1 MTSLSPRAA
10 DASAS
15 RPADAPRSPVSV
27 SPIPG
32 VRPVNASNRFGW
44 DYQREA
50 ASFGPP
56 TAPIIDIHSHVNGR
70 RAAAVLLRAC
80 DLYGVQTVYSMSMF
94 EQADAVREVFGDRIR
109 FIAVPDYWAK
119 ENRRHALAEGYA
131 RRIEEWHAKGA
142 RIAKLWAAP
151 RSIDTAR
158 ELGDPALFRLDA
170 PSRIAAVETAVG
182 LGMSIMVHVADP
194 DTWFA
199 TRYADASIY
208 GSKES
213 HYEPFERLLDRFRS
227 TTFIAAHMAGTPENL
242 SFLSALLDR
251 HPNLVID
258 TSACKWQVREWSK
271 HRQEEMLGFL
281 LRYRTRVLYGS
292 DIVTTDEHLT
302 SEGDKSNEMQRK
314 AGSEQEAFD
323 LYASRYWCYRAM
335 LETGYE
341 GESPVADPDLAM
353 VEPDRYDDMSAP
365 RLVGRALPPDLLR
378 QIYHDNARRL
388 FG

>member
-15 RPADAPRSPVSV
+15 RPGDAPRSPVSV
-27 SPIPG
+27 SPAPG

-56 TAPIIDIHSHVNGR
+56 VAPIIDIHSHVNGR
-70 RAAAVLLRAC
+70 RAAALLLRAC
-80 DLYGVQTVYSMSMF
+80 DLYGVQTVYSMTMY
-94 EQADAVREVFGDRIR
+94 EEADVVREVFGDRIR

-119 ENRRHALAEGYA
+119 ENRRHALADGYI

-142 RIAKLWAAP
+142 RVAKLWAAP

-158 ELGDPALFRLDA
+158 ELGDPTLFRLDA
-170 PSRIAAVETAVG
+170 
-182 LGMSIMVHVADP
+182 
-194 DTWFA
+194 WFA
-199 TRYADASIY
+199 TKYADASIY
-208 GSKES
+208 GTKES
-213 HYEPFERLLDRFRS
+213 QYDPFERLLDRFRS

-242 SFLSALLDR
+242 AFLSALLDR

-281 LRYRTRVLYGS
+281 LRYRTRILYGS
-292 DIVTTDEHLT
+292 DIVTTDDHLT

-335 LETGYE
+335 LETDYE

-353 VEPDRYDDMSAP
+353 VEPDRFSNMSAP
-365 RLVGRALPPDLLR
+365 RLVGRALPPELLR